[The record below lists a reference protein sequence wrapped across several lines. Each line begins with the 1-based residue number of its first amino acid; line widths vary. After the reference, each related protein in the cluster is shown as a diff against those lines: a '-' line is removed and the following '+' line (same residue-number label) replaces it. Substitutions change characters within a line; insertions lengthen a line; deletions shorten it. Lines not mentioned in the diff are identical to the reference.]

1 MTKREPISREPN
13 SQRCRRSFDEC
24 IVQCSRMH
32 IIITVLQ
39 YVLSF
44 TDTEYLANLLFAIN
58 NIVRQITTF
67 NINITGVVV

>member
-1 MTKREPISREPN
+1 
-13 SQRCRRSFDEC
+13 
-24 IVQCSRMH
+24 MH

-67 NINITGVVV
+67 NINITGVVVWMEFGEGL